1 MSSHHIVKEDQ
12 EPALIIDDL
21 DGISPDQLGQLL
33 EWSPTVLAH
42 SDNFKLVVE
51 RGIKIDVL
59 FANEPID
66 LPQDHV
72 TILPLSDIFLDGAL
86 SYLVSS
92 GYQAANVVSNVVDP
106 KRLLQYTNTIN
117 TTLLGNGRRIFTV
130 KSGFSKWKPQG
141 EAVYVYGDSL
151 VVDTVGLTR
160 QGTDHYL
167 TESDGFY
174 AVHFAQEYGL
184 VGELL

>member
-21 DGISPDQLGQLL
+21 YGISPDQFGQLL
-33 EWSPTVLAH
+33 EWSPTIIAH
-42 SDNFKLVVE
+42 SDNFKSIVE
-51 RGIKIDVL
+51 CGIKIDVL
-59 FANEPID
+59 FTNKPID
-66 LPQDHV
+66 LPQDHI
-72 TILPLSDIFLDGAL
+72 TILPLSGAFLDSAL
-86 SYLVSS
+86 SYLVSK

-106 KRLLQYTNTIN
+106 KQLLQYANIIN
-117 TTLLGNGRRIFTV
+117 ITLLGNGQRIFTV

-141 EAVYVYGDSL
+141 EVIYVYGDGP
-151 VVDTVGLTR
+151 VARTMGLTR

-174 AVHFAQEYGL
+174 AIHFAQEYGL